1 MRKPEPFYVAI
12 MKINKEWHLA
22 NKMPKNPTLDQRVK
36 WHVEHARSCQCRKLK
51 GKILE
56 EIKKRGIRI

>member
-1 MRKPEPFYVAI
+1 

-22 NKMPKNPTLDQRVK
+22 HKMPENATLEQRIE
-36 WHVEHARSCQCRKLK
+36 WHLEHARHCTCRPLH

-56 EIKKRGIRI
+56 EIKKRGLKV